1 MKKNKILIGTRASKL
16 AIIYANRAK
25 NEITK
30 VFSGEIEL
38 VKITTEG
45 DQNQKDRLSDIGGKG
60 LFSKKIEEELINKK
74 IDLAI
79 HALKDMPSE
88 ETPGLITNCFLK
100 RNSPEEIL
108 ITRDKKK
115 FGELNS
121 NSIIGT
127 SSFRREFQFKRIRD
141 DLDYK
146 TIRGNVDTRISKLN
160 NRDYDGIILS
170 KAGIKSLNL
179 NHLISEEFSTEKIIP
194 SAGQGI
200 VSIQCREDDED
211 IINLLSKV
219 NDELSSTS
227 AISERK
233 VLSIL
238 DGDCHTPVGV
248 FSKLNNNDFEIT
260 GELFSIDGK
269 KRYFKTIKDK
279 VSNYLNASIELGNYL
294 KLEAKDNYKK

>member
-16 AIIYANRAK
+16 ALIYANRAK
-25 NEITK
+25 DEIAK
-30 VFSGEIEL
+30 VFSG
-38 VKITTEG
+38 KIDIIKISTEG

-74 IDLAI
+74 IDLAV

-88 ETPGLITNCFLK
+88 ETSGLITNCFLK

-108 ITRDKKK
+108 ITKDNKKLS
-115 FGELNS
+115 ELNS

-127 SSFRREFQFKRIRD
+127 SSFRREFQLRRIRN
-141 DLDYK
+141 DLNYK
-146 TIRGNVDTRISKLN
+146 IIRGNVDTRISKLN
-160 NRDYDGIILS
+160 KNDYDSVILS
-170 KAGIKSLNL
+170 KAGVKSLKL
-179 NHLISEEFSTEKIIP
+179 DHLISEEFSTEKIIP

-200 VSIQCREDDED
+200 VSIQCRKDDDD

-219 NDELSSTS
+219 NDKVSSIS
-227 AISERK
+227 ALSERK

-238 DGDCHTPVGV
+238 EGDCHTAVGV
-248 FSKLNNNDFEIT
+248 FSKLNDNNFEIS

-269 KRYFKTIKDK
+269 KRYFKTIKD
-279 VSNYLNASIELGNYL
+279 VSSNFLKASEEIGNYL
-294 KLEAKDNYKK
+294 KAEAKNTYKK

>member
-16 AIIYANRAK
+16 AMIYANRAK
-25 NEITK
+25 NEISK

-38 VKITTEG
+38 VKITTDG
-45 DQNQKDRLSDIGGKG
+45 DQNQNERLSEVGGKG

-74 IDLAI
+74 IDLAV
-79 HALKDMPSE
+79 HALKDMPTD
-88 ETPGLITNCFLK
+88 ETPGLITDCFLK

-115 FGELNS
+115 FSELNS

-127 SSFRREFQFKRIRD
+127 CSFRREFQLNRIRD
-141 DLDYK
+141 DLKYK
-146 TIRGNVDTRISKLN
+146 TIRGNVDTRISKLRKDN
-160 NRDYDGIILS
+160 YDGIILS

-179 NHLISEEFSTEKIIP
+179 NHLISEEFSTEKVIP

-200 VSIQCREDDED
+200 VSLQCRKDDD
-211 IINLLSKV
+211 DVINLLSKV
-219 NDELSSTS
+219 NDDVCKIS
-227 AISERK
+227 AKSERK

-238 DGDCHTPVGV
+238 EGDCHTAVGV
-248 FSKLNNNDFEIT
+248 YSKINNNDFEIM

-269 KRYFKTIKDK
+269 KRYYKKIKDK
-279 VSNYLNASIELGNYL
+279 TSNYLNASTELGNYL
-294 KLEAKDNYKK
+294 KLEAKDTYKT

>member
-16 AIIYANRAK
+16 AMIYANRAK
-25 NEITK
+25 NEISK

-38 VKITTEG
+38 VKITTDG
-45 DQNQKDRLSDIGGKG
+45 DQNQNERLSEVGGKG

-74 IDLAI
+74 IDLAV
-79 HALKDMPSE
+79 HALKDMPTD
-88 ETPGLITNCFLK
+88 ETPGLITDCFLK

-115 FGELNS
+115 FSELNS

-127 SSFRREFQFKRIRD
+127 CSFRREFQLNRIRN
-141 DLDYK
+141 DLKYK
-146 TIRGNVDTRISKLN
+146 TIRGNVDTRISKLRKDN
-160 NRDYDGIILS
+160 YDGIILS

-179 NHLISEEFSTEKIIP
+179 NHLISEEFSTEKVIP

-200 VSIQCREDDED
+200 VSLQCRKDDD
-211 IINLLSKV
+211 DVINLLSKV
-219 NDELSSTS
+219 NDDVCKIS
-227 AISERK
+227 AKSERK

-238 DGDCHTPVGV
+238 EGDCYTAVGV
-248 FSKLNNNDFEIT
+248 YSKINNNDFEIM

-269 KRYFKTIKDK
+269 KRYYKKIKDK
-279 VSNYLNASIELGNYL
+279 TSNYLNASTELGNYL
-294 KLEAKDNYKK
+294 KLEAKDTYKT